1 MMAGFAGAGQWG
13 SETELALADAEA
25 GLYGGRHQT
34 IWRVKMRT
42 FPIVMALAVATIAQ
56 TATAQAPGSRNVA
69 AISGGTY
76 TAAPEHTLVVWTLDH
91 LGFTPYTGMFGS
103 VTGSLTFDPNKPEA
117 TRVEV
122 TIPVAKA
129 TTASTGLTQHLLRPG
144 KEGGKP
150 DFFGPAPADAR
161 FVSTKLVTSGQ
172 TAKLTGDFTFNG
184 VTKPVTLDVSF
195 YGAGRTP
202 PNMGGK
208 ENIGFRATGT
218 IRRSEFGLGF
228 GVPFVGDEVKLEIAA
243 AFQK

>member
-1 MMAGFAGAGQWG
+1 
-13 SETELALADAEA
+13 
-25 GLYGGRHQT
+25 
-34 IWRVKMRT
+34 MRM

-56 TATAQAPGSRNVA
+56 TASAQAPGSRNPA
-69 AISGGTY
+69 AITGGTY
-76 TAAPEHTLVVWTLDH
+76 TADPDHTLVVWTLDH

-103 VTGSLTFDPNKPEA
+103 VTGSLTFDPIKPEA
-117 TRVEV
+117 TRVEM
-122 TIPVAKA
+122 TIPVAKV

-144 KEGGKP
+144 KESGKP
-150 DFFGPAPADAR
+150 DFFGPTPADAR

-184 VTKPVTLDVSF
+184 VTRPVTLDVSF

-208 ENIGFRATGT
+208 ENIGLRATGT

-228 GVPFVGDEVKLEIAA
+228 GVPFVGDEVKLDIAA